1 MEYEKIKEFGEAI
14 KSGIL
19 ILPDDEEDG
28 NIICLEKGS
37 GKELLHY
44 IGTAIANLANAADI
58 TVLDILPDVIR
69 EAVHCQ
75 RIIKDQ
81 QQIEPTE
88 KDFGKDENARL

>member
-19 ILPDDEEDG
+19 ILPDEEDEKM
-28 NIICLEKGS
+28 ICLEKGS

-88 KDFGKDENARL
+88 KGNDTWKM